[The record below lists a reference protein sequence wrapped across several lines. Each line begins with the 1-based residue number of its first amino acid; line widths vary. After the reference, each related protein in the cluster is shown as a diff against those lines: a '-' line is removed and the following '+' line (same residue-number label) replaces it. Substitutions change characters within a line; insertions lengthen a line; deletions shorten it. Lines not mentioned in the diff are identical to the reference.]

1 MPLLRWTHDHH
12 RDVRALEAAA
22 RTAARV
28 GDEPGDRPMTRH
40 GMVEP
45 TAADVPPPAT
55 NPRAATAIAD
65 ADMGLPEPVPGRLN
79 RAEEQRSGLS
89 ASTIALP
96 SAGRANADIGRR
108 SKSP

>member
-1 MPLLRWTHDHH
+1 M
-12 RDVRALEAAA
+12 EAAA
-22 RTAARV
+22 RTAAHI
-28 GDEPGDRPMTRH
+28 GDEPGDRRMTRH

-45 TAADVPPPAT
+45 TAAGAPPLAT

-65 ADMGLPEPVPGRLN
+65 ADMGLPGPVPGFQY
-79 RAEEQRSGLS
+79 RAEAQRSGPS

-96 SAGRANADIGRR
+96 SAGCANADIGRG